1 MSNDP
6 PREIDGEHCPLQD
19 PFLDN
24 LVGDWDV
31 RGTVV
36 GQQLRH
42 RCDARWVLNHQFM
55 RIHFEDATRS
65 RRGRKAAEDPPYE
78 AFVFIGYDNMSE
90 RYVVHWIDGFG
101 GRASET
107 LGFGGKVRRRG
118 ANSSVTFLFEG
129 GSGPLHNVLSWNSR
143 KKEWTMVI
151 RQKNSRGIWR
161 MFATET
167 FVRKQP

>member
-55 RIHFEDATRS
+55 RI
-65 RRGRKAAEDPPYE
+65 
-78 AFVFIGYDNMSE
+78 
-90 RYVVHWIDGFG
+90 
-101 GRASET
+101 
-107 LGFGGKVRRRG
+107 
-118 ANSSVTFLFEG
+118 LFEG